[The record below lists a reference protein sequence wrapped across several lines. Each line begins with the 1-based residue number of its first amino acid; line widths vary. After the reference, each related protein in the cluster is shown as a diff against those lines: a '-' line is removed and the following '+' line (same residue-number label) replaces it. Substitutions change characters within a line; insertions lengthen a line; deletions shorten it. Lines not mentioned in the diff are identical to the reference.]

1 MADGA
6 IFLLPVT
13 IDATNPYEALV
24 PDKFKSVHF
33 THLPGGVVSEEFAGR
48 LKNFMRPIA

>member
-6 IFLLPVT
+6 VFLLPVT
-13 IDATNPYEALV
+13 IDATDPNEALV

-33 THLPGGVVSEEFAGR
+33 THLPGGQVSPEFGSR
-48 LKNFMRPIA
+48 LGDFTKPSA